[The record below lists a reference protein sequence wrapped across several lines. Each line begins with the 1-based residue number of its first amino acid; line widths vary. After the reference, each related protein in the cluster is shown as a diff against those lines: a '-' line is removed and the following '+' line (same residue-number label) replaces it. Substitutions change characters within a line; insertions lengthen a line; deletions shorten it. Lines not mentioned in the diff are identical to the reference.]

1 MQRLTRTAKTARRLL
16 PLTVLGALAV
26 CALGAFSV
34 LGAPSKPD
42 FSLAVS
48 PTAQSVVQGN
58 SATHSVT
65 ITRQGGFADA
75 VSLSVSGL
83 AAGMSVSFSPPSPV
97 AGATTTLTVTT
108 TGATPVGN
116 KSLTLTGTGGGI
128 TKTAAFSLN
137 VQLAAAPAFNLVV
150 TPSAQTIS
158 QDDSTSFGVSIARLN
173 GFSSA
178 VALSVSG
185 LPKKT
190 TGTFAPTSISGPSG
204 TTATLSTV
212 ADANAEIG
220 TFSLTV
226 TASGG
231 SPLVT
236 RTATVTLTIAKKQ
249 VFLIAGNAATTLY
262 PGTTSTIDLTLTN
275 PNNFAIR
282 VGPLTV
288 SVEEHTSK
296 PGCSGTGN
304 FMPNALVGTV
314 DVPGNTTA
322 TLSGLGVAPANR
334 PKITF
339 LDTSGNQDACKNA
352 QITMQYNGTAVK
364 P

>member
-1 MQRLTRTAKTARRLL
+1 MTARRLL
-16 PLTVLGALAV
+16 LLTVFGVLAVGAL
-26 CALGAFSV
+26 GPFSV

-48 PTAQSVVQGN
+48 PTAQSVVQG
-58 SATHSVT
+58 SAATYSVT
-65 ITRQGGFADA
+65 ITRQGGFANS

-83 AAGMSVSFSPPSPV
+83 ATGMTVSFSPASPV
-97 AGATTTLTVTT
+97 AGSTTTMTVTT

-158 QDDSTSFGVSIARLN
+158 QDDSTSFGVSITRLN
-173 GFSSA
+173 GFANA

-190 TGTFAPTSISGPSG
+190 TGTFTPSSISGPSG
-204 TTATLSTV
+204 TTSTLSIV
-212 ADANAEIG
+212 ADPNADIG
-220 TFSLTV
+220 MFSLTV

-249 VFLIAGNAATTLY
+249 VFLISGNAATTLY
-262 PGTTSTIDLTLTN
+262 PGTTSEINLTLTN
-275 PNNFAIR
+275 PNNFPIR

-296 PGCSGTGN
+296 TGCSGTGN
-304 FMPNALVGTV
+304 FTPSALVGTV

-322 TLSGLGVAPANR
+322 TLSALGVPHANR
-334 PKITF
+334 PKIVF
-339 LDTSGNQDACKNA
+339 LDTSGDQDACKDA
-352 QITMQYNGTAVK
+352 QVTMQYSGTAVK